1 MMVYSYKYVM
11 LFTSVSVN
19 KLSLSQLDLIMKTLH
34 IMILNALPFIMQLDM
49 FVMFTK
55 EGVKISTL
63 QSLGLLISP
72 AAHAE

>member
-1 MMVYSYKYVM
+1 MMVYNYKYVM

-72 AAHAE
+72 VAHAE